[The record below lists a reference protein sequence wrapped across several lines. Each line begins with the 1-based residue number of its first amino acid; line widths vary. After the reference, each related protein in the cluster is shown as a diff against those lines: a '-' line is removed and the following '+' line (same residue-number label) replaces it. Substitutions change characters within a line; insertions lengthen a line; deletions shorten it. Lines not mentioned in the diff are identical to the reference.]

1 MGQSDKGMKIAQRA
15 KGDDEDFTR
24 DFARRRG
31 QEAIFL
37 LTDAAGAG
45 KTPSPT
51 NPEPVARSAL
61 HAARADL

>member
-15 KGDDEDFTR
+15 KGDDEDFTQR
-24 DFARRRG
+24 GG

-37 LTDAAGAG
+37 LTDAAEAG